1 MLGARQYSLAASLL
15 LLSLLLACDGDPL
28 FGPNAALVRPPASLT
43 ASAVSHDQIDLTWQD
58 NAPNETG
65 FELYRSSPEPNGPFT
80 RLPPTGANVT
90 TYTDAGLSPKTQ
102 YCYQV
107 RAFKTSG
114 PNTSYSPFS
123 QTVCATTPVIPVPAA
138 PSATDAKPAYST
150 AVDVT
155 WIDNSSNETG
165 FRVERSL
172 DLGSTW
178 TSLRTAGANV
188 TSLQDYQVASEQRG
202 CYRVVAFNAL
212 GDSPPSTTDCTTP
225 PAAPTALTAAGAG
238 RATIHLT
245 WTDNSPAED
254 GYQVGP
260 RHSASCCHPT
270 SPDYQPAATP
280 PPH

>member
-1 MLGARQYSLAASLL
+1 
-15 LLSLLLACDGDPL
+15 
-28 FGPNAALVRPPASLT
+28 
-43 ASAVSHDQIDLTWQD
+43 D

-80 RLPPTGANVT
+80 WQATTGSHVT
-90 TYTDAGLSPKTQ
+90 NYSDAGLTPKTQ

-123 QTVCATTPVIPVPAA
+123 QTACATTPVIPVPAA
-138 PSATDAKPAYST
+138 PSGTDAKPAYST
-150 AVDVT
+150 AVDVS
-155 WIDNSSNETG
+155 WIDNSSTATG

-178 TSLRTAGANV
+178 TSLRTVGANV
-188 TSLQDYQVASEQRG
+188 TSLQDYQVASEQRV

-225 PAAPTALTAAGAG
+225 PAAPTALPAAGAVG
-238 RATIHLT
+238 PAIDLT
-245 WTDNSPAED
+245 WADKSGAMG
-254 GYQVGP
+254 GYAGGRWV
-260 RHSASCCHPT
+260 
-270 SPDYQPAATP
+270 DATGWLRTV
-280 PPH
+280 